1 MLVLY
6 MAWLPFEDEIAGK
19 SENLVLKYSPN
30 WSGAGETVH
39 PINIPACYDSSFDR
53 TYHEEYRL
61 KVHFTRETWNGRMR
75 SCRGIGASLTTDE
88 IRSWERE
95 HLKMLENY
103 PPEFDILHYAALS
116 ELTLK

>member
-1 MLVLY
+1 

-39 PINIPACYDSSFDR
+39 PISIPACYDSSFDR

-61 KVHFTRETWNGRMR
+61 KVHFTRETWHGRMR

-88 IRSWERE
+88 IRSWEHE

-103 PPEFDILHYAALS
+103 PPEFDILHYAAMS